1 MMARS
6 TVPILAMAA
15 MAAWGPAGSRAGEG
29 DTTRA
34 GAVVGRVVDGQGRP
48 VAGAELWAIAF
59 RDEVGRVK
67 ADLDG
72 RFRLGP
78 IAEARTLTIWASG
91 AGLAR
96 ERWEDIRVF
105 AGKDRDLGTLTL
117 VPGTRFAGRAVDARG
132 IAVAGARVSVEV
144 YHRVLGHSI
153 DSDQKTWELATDALG
168 RFGTDPLPAGEVSLS
183 ITAPGKVMTQGG
195 RKLTPGKPETF
206 AYPRA
211 VPGIAVEDLGD
222 VKLDDEVPIRGLVV
236 DQDGKPAPGVEIIP
250 DYEYKIAATT
260 DAGGRFTIGG
270 AGGAAKE
277 LRVQSNDYFAPKPF
291 PIGEKRDEVRLVV
304 RRAYTILGSAVDAE
318 TGGPVKIETVRLCMV
333 THEPDGTTS
342 LRG

>member
-67 ADLDG
+67 ADVDG

-132 IAVAGARVSVEV
+132 IAVAGAKLSVEV
-144 YHRVLGHSI
+144 YHQILGHTI
-153 DSDQKTWELATDALG
+153 GSDQKTWELATDLEG
-168 RFGTDPLPAGEVSLS
+168 RFRTEALPAGEVSLS
-183 ITAPGKVMTQGG
+183 LTAPGKVLTHAG
-195 RKLTPGKPETF
+195 RK
-206 AYPRA
+206 A
-211 VPGIAVEDLGD
+211 VPGVAEEDLGD
-222 VKLDDEVPIRGLVV
+222 VKFEDEVPIRGLVV

-250 DYEYKIAATT
+250 DYDYKLAATT
-260 DAGGRFTIGG
+260 DAEGRFAIGG
-270 AGGAAKE
+270 AGKAAQE
-277 LRVQSNDYFAPKPF
+277 VQVRSNNYFAPRPF
-291 PIGEKRDEVRLVV
+291 PIGEHREKLRLVV

-318 TGGPVKIETVRLCMV
+318 TDGPVNIVTVQLCIV
-333 THEPDGTTS
+333 THKPDGTTS